1 MLLQQRRRTRRK
13 REEKIG
19 GKKSCFNLV
28 SICKMSP
35 LTKYFFARTLSLCN
49 CEMKDFVHKL
59 PTSA

>member
-1 MLLQQRRRTRRK
+1 MILQQRRRTRRK

-35 LTKYFFARTLSLCN
+35 LTKYFDARSTPVVAGAYLLCN
-49 CEMKDFVHKL
+49 
-59 PTSA
+59 P